1 MPDRTERRVAIACQG
16 GGSHTAFTAGVLSRL
31 LTADDLDD
39 HRVVGLSGTS
49 GGAVCALLAWSAL
62 QEGEPQKAR
71 KLLEGFWAGNSAST
85 PVELAVNAWLVW
97 ASTLQSV
104 GLLPSV
110 SPYDLPVNGLDQFRE
125 LLRRWVDF
133 ERSEVDEDARHP
145 LLLIGA
151 VDVLSGRFRAFHSRR
166 DRITRTW
173 SSRRRRS
180 PPCSRRCTPTARLLG
195 RLFSNPPVRELLE
208 AERTNC
214 GDIQINP
221 TARATEPRSVLDITD
236 RRNELSGNL
245 SLYQELHVIEKIDQ
259 LLADGLL
266 TGEVQAG
273 HGCASSSST
282 APGLR
287 SCSDPRRAQPRQPVH
302 PRLMRQGEHTGRAVP
317 DRAGLRAAVAPE
329 EDVTRWWVSSPTD
342 AELESIDPFRN
353 TPACVGS
360 SCGKSCRACAATSAW
375 TSRASSS
382 PGNRRPGRCGS
393 TAPSRCDAA
402 ASTRSSTTASS
413 STCESAPP
421 PDRTGRASCRGHA
434 DFSSARGEAVAAADA
449 RRSPRRRVSGPRG

>member
-62 QEGEPQKAR
+62 QEGEPHKAR

-85 PVELAVNAWLVW
+85 PMDLAVNAWLVW

-133 ERSEVDEDARHP
+133 QRIEVDEDARHP

-166 DRITRTW
+166 DRITADMVLA
-173 SSRRRRS
+173 SAAI
-180 PPCSRRCTPTARLLG
+180 PTVFPTVHTDGGAYWDG
-195 RLFSNPPVRELLE
+195 LFSQNPPVRELLE
-208 AERTNC
+208 SEP
-214 GDIQINP
+214 DELWVIQINP
-221 TARATEPRSVLDITD
+221 TERATEPRTILDIAD

-266 TGEVQAG
+266 IGDRYKQVTVRVIELDRPR
-273 HGCASSSST
+273 SSQLLGPTSKLNRDSRFI
-282 APGLR
+282 L
-287 SCSDPRRAQPRQPVH
+287 D
-302 PRLMRQGEHTGRAVP
+302 LMRQGEHQAEQFLTALAFERAWRRKDV
-317 DRAGLRAAVAPE
+317 DAVAGFLA
-329 EDVTRWWVSSPTD
+329 DD
-342 AELESIDPFRN
+342 AELESVDPFPEHAGVRGQQLREVLS
-353 TPACVGS
+353 TL
-360 SCGKSCRACAATSAW
+360 CRDVRLDLTRKQLTRDLVAW
-375 TSRASSS
+375 TVRIDGAESV
-382 PGNRRPGRCGS
+382 RRGRVVAEFRHGQLVHLRIG
-393 TAPSRCDAA
+393 PAA
-402 ASTRSSTTASS
+402 
-413 STCESAPP
+413 
-421 PDRTGRASCRGHA
+421 G
-434 DFSSARGEAVAAADA
+434 
-449 RRSPRRRVSGPRG
+449 